1 MKNKILSIGFLL
13 ILLSPKPAF
22 TQTDYEKYHSALKAI
37 KTGQE
42 DFAFLDLL
50 SLTKEDPQ
58 SKYRLVSLFACG
70 EYYFHKFNYRQAL
83 NIFSEFIED
92 YPDSKIKP
100 YALFYILK
108 IAKSWKNAEMVEILE
123 NKIRDMKQ
131 VILVFKET
139 NEYKY
144 RYTSI
149 LGRKYK
155 LIYHIDRVEFNV
167 DGEIVEQ
174 VSY

>member
-1 MKNKILSIGFLL
+1 MKNKILIIAFLL
-13 ILLSPKPAF
+13 ILLCSKPASA
-22 TQTDYEKYHSALKAI
+22 QTDSEKYHSALEEI
-37 KTGQE
+37 KSGQE

-50 SLTKEDPQ
+50 SLSREDPQ
-58 SKYRLVSLFACG
+58 SKYRAVSLFACG
-70 EYYFHKFNYRQAL
+70 EYYFHKLNYHQAL
-83 NIFSEFIED
+83 NIFSDFIED

-108 IAKSWKNAEMVEILE
+108 IVKSWKNAEMAEKLE

-131 VILVFKET
+131 VVLVFKET

-144 RYTSI
+144 PYTSI
-149 LGRKYK
+149 FGRKYK
-155 LIYHIDRVEFNV
+155 LIYHVDSVEFNI
-167 DGEIVEQ
+167 DGKIVEQ

>member
-1 MKNKILSIGFLL
+1 MKNKILFIVSFL
-13 ILLSPKPAF
+13 ILLSPKVAF
-22 TQTDYEKYHSALKAI
+22 TQTDSEKYHNALNAI
-37 KTGQE
+37 KSGQE
-42 DFAFLDLL
+42 DFTFINLL
-50 SLTKEDPQ
+50 SLSRDEPQ
-58 SKYRLVSLFACG
+58 SKYRPVSLFACG
-70 EYYFHKFNYRQAL
+70 EYYFHKFNYRHAL

-108 IAKSWKNAEMVEILE
+108 IAKSWKNTEMVKILE

-149 LGRKYK
+149 FGRKYR
-155 LIYHIDRVEFNV
+155 LIYHVDRVEFNI